1 MKFYDSIGMNPRT
14 VRMFMAEKGID
25 CEKVKVDI
33 PGGENRRQPYLSK
46 NPMGQMPTLEL
57 DDGTCISEITAIC
70 EYLDEL
76 KPENPL
82 IGRTP
87 KERAE
92 TRMWVRRLDLNVFE
106 PMANGFRFAEGLK
119 MFQDRVHCI
128 PDAAA
133 ELKQVAQE
141 NLTKLDAMIAGRQWV
156 CGDRFTLADIMLFA
170 WLDLFSGIKQPINP
184 ANKTVAAIYERAKA
198 RPSAKA

>member
-14 VRMFMAEKGID
+14 VRMVMAEKGIACD
-25 CEKVKVDI
+25 KVTVDI

-76 KPENPL
+76 KSGNSL
-82 IGRTP
+82 VGRTP

-128 PDAAA
+128 PEAAA
-133 ELKQVAQE
+133 ALKQTAQE
-141 NLTKLDAMIAGRQWV
+141 NLSKIEGMIAGRQWV
-156 CGDRFTLADIMLFA
+156 CGDRFSLADIMLFA
-170 WLDLFSGIKQPINP
+170 WLDTFAGIKQPIN
-184 ANKTVAAIYERAKA
+184 ASNKTVMAIYEKVKA